1 MTDCGVDP
9 IVPFHIE
16 ILRMKFGV
24 MRNISSASIALEVSQ
39 SCNGWLNFSAFQNMP
54 VIFVTFSTFHLLMF
68 ALKFFANENIFSIF
82 STFEVSHVPMF

>member
-1 MTDCGVDP
+1 
-9 IVPFHIE
+9 
-16 ILRMKFGV
+16 
-24 MRNISSASIALEVSQ
+24 
-39 SCNGWLNFSAFQNMP
+39 MP